1 MADIDWGLGAVFGI
15 TIFFLAWYYAA
26 FLYSRRLAGRI
37 ATELKD
43 AMLAL
48 GGTSS
53 IRWFGTGA
61 FRITTEDAQPPF
73 QQISLTATLRPREM
87 PINWAI
93 GTAQG
98 RQDAALAE
106 ASLRKEPKVAFELV
120 DPATRLGRRR
130 KRARSDWSPVT
141 VGGRPMLLVS
151 DDDDRVLRILE
162 TLDPGT
168 LAAVLA
174 LHVTAGSEPG
184 IAASVSVQPGKAARG
199 LAAIRDLGERLSG

>member
-1 MADIDWGLGAVFGI
+1 MADVDWGLAAVFSVAV
-15 TIFFLAWYYAA
+15 FFSVWYYAA
-26 FLYSRRLAGRI
+26 FVYSRRLAGRI
-37 ATELKD
+37 AKELKD

-48 GGTSS
+48 GGRSS

-61 FRITTEDAQPPF
+61 FRITTEDAKPPF
-73 QQISLTATLRPREM
+73 RQISLTATLRPREM

-98 RQDAALAE
+98 RQDAALVE
-106 ASLRKEPKVAFELV
+106 ASLKKEPKVAFELV

-130 KRARSDWSPVT
+130 KRARSDWSPLM
-141 VGGRPMLLVS
+141 VGGRRLLLAS

-184 IAASVSVQPGKAARG
+184 IAASLSVQPGEAARG
-199 LAAIRDLGERLSG
+199 LAAIRSLGERLAG

>member
-1 MADIDWGLGAVFGI
+1 MADVDWGLAAVFGVAV
-15 TIFFLAWYYAA
+15 FFLIWYYAA
-26 FLYSRRLAGRI
+26 FVYSRRLAGRI
-37 ATELKD
+37 AKELKD
-43 AMLAL
+43 AMLVL

-53 IRWFGTGA
+53 IRWFGTTA
-61 FRITTEDAQPPF
+61 FRITTEDAHPPF
-73 QQISLTATLRPREM
+73 RQISLTATLRPREM
-87 PINWAI
+87 PINWAV

-98 RQDAALAE
+98 RRDAALAE

-130 KRARSDWSPVT
+130 NRARSDWSPVT
-141 VGGRPMLLVS
+141 VGGRPMLLAS
-151 DDDDRVLRILE
+151 DDEGRVLRILE

-174 LHVTAGSEPG
+174 LHVTAGSGPG
-184 IAASVSVQPGKAARG
+184 IAASISVQPGEAARG

>member
-1 MADIDWGLGAVFGI
+1 VADVDWSLAVVFGV
-15 TIFFLAWYYAA
+15 TIFFLVWYYAA

-48 GGTSS
+48 GGRSS

-61 FRITTEDAQPPF
+61 FRITTEDAKPPF
-73 QQISLTATLRPREM
+73 RQISLTATLRPREM

-106 ASLRKEPKVAFELV
+106 ASLWKEPKVAFELV

-130 KRARSDWSPVT
+130 NRARSDWSPVA
-141 VGGRPMLLVS
+141 VGGRQMLLAS
-151 DDDDRVLRILE
+151 DDDGRVLRILE

-174 LHVTAGSEPG
+174 LHVTAGNEPG
-184 IAASVSVQPGKAARG
+184 IAASVSVQPGEAARG
-199 LAAIRDLGERLSG
+199 LAAIRDLGERLTG